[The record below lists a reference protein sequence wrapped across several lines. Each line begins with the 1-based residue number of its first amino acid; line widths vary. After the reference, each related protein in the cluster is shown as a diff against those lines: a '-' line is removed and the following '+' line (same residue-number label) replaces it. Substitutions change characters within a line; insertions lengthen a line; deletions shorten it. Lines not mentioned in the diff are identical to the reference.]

1 MFPGRSELTY
11 DGFDDIDEGVVVQGE
26 GEALGHPINMFVI
39 VM

>member
-11 DGFDDIDEGVVVQGE
+11 DEFDDIDEGVLVQ